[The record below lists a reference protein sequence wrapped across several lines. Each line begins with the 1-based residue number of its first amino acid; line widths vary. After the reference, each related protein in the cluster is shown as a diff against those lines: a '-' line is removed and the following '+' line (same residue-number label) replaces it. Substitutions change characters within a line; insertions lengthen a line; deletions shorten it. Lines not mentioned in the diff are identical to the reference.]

1 MSIEI
6 TMPRL
11 SDTMERGTI
20 IKWHIA
26 EGDEVSAGDVLA
38 DVETDKATMEMQAFD
53 DGVVAGIMVQEGQA
67 VDVGTI
73 CAVLAEDDDNVDGA
87 AGGTPAVVV
96 SDDELEFV
104 VPAAERFEPT
114 PADVVDAAPKQSP
127 RHAELRVTPVARR
140 LAESYE
146 VDLAGLTG
154 TGPSG
159 RITKK
164 DVLGVV
170 AMQQEM
176 QAAVPPSAT
185 SHDKEHAAALVQAAT
200 PRAQDAV
207 PSTPVSSGQLALQ
220 QDDRRE
226 PVSGMRQTIA
236 RRLVQSKQE
245 IPHYQ
250 VSMSFDM
257 DPMVE
262 FRSRLNDD
270 LADYEVKLSVND
282 LLVRACALAMAD
294 NPLMNASWD
303 GDAIVYH
310 NRVHVGV
317 AVALPPERGGGLV
330 VPVIH
335 DADRKSLRSISAE
348 TRSLAAKAR
357 DRGLSPEDMDG
368 STFTVSN
375 LGMFGV
381 DDFTAII
388 NPPNSAILAVGGT
401 LQQPVVRDDAVVVGW
416 VMKATLSN
424 DHRVVDGATAAAYLQ
439 TLKALI
445 EHPSM
450 ILV

>member
-1 MSIEI
+1 M
-6 TMPRL
+6 
-11 SDTMERGTI
+11 
-20 IKWHIA
+20 
-26 EGDEVSAGDVLA
+26 
-38 DVETDKATMEMQAFD
+38 
-53 DGVVAGIMVQEGQA
+53 
-67 VDVGTI
+67 
-73 CAVLAEDDDNVDGA
+73 
-87 AGGTPAVVV
+87 
-96 SDDELEFV
+96 
-104 VPAAERFEPT
+104 PAADAQDASPVVGEVIDATSKIAMSSPT
-114 PADVVDAAPKQSP
+114 SAPDPSP
-127 RHAELRVTPVARR
+127 RHSQQRVTPVARR
-140 LAESYE
+140 LAETHGI
-146 VDLAGLTG
+146 DLSTLTG

-164 DVLGVV
+164 DVLGVAETTREV
-170 AMQQEM
+170 
-176 QAAVPPSAT
+176 QAAVPPSA
-185 SHDKEHAAALVQAAT
+185 SPPEAPVVEAAGSADAIVQCDPSPT
-200 PRAQDAV
+200 RDAM
-207 PSTPVSSGQLALQ
+207 PTTPVSSGALALQ
-220 QDDRRE
+220 SDDRRE

-236 RRLVQSKQE
+236 RRLVESKQT

-257 DPMVE
+257 DPMVT
-262 FRSRLNDD
+262 FRKQLNTD
-270 LADYEVKLSVND
+270 LAEYEIKLSVND
-282 LLVRACALAMAD
+282 LIVRACALSMAR

-317 AVALPPERGGGLV
+317 AVALSAERGGGLV

-348 TRSLAAKAR
+348 TRALAAKAR

-368 STFTVSN
+368 ATFTVSN

-401 LQQPVVRDDAVVVGW
+401 LQKPVVRDNEIVVGW

-424 DHRVVDGATAAAYLQ
+424 DHRVVDGATAAAYLN
-439 TLKALI
+439 TLKELI

>member
-26 EGDEVSAGDVLA
+26 EGDQVSAGDVLA

-53 DGVVAGIMVQEGQA
+53 DGVVAGIMVREGQP

-73 CAVLAEDDDNVDGA
+73 CAVLAEDDDDVAPVTSAAVDK
-87 AGGTPAVVV
+87 
-96 SDDELEFV
+96 DDELEFV
-104 VPAAERFEPT
+104 EPVAERVEPT
-114 PADVVDAAPKQSP
+114 PADVVDAIPGLSP
-127 RHAELRVTPVARR
+127 RHSELRVTPVARR
-140 LAESYE
+140 LAETYGVE
-146 VDLAGLTG
+146 LAALTG
-154 TGPSG
+154 SGPSG

-164 DVLGVV
+164 DVLGAA

-176 QAAVPPSAT
+176 QAAVPPSVAPQ
-185 SHDKEHAAALVQAAT
+185 KEEASPTLVQAIA
-200 PRAQDAV
+200 PQAHDAV

-262 FRSRLNDD
+262 FRTRLNSD
-270 LADYEVKLSVND
+270 LAEYEVKLSVND

-303 GDAIVYH
+303 GDAILYH

-348 TRSLAAKAR
+348 TRALAAKAR
-357 DRGLSPEDMDG
+357 DRGLSPEDMEG

-416 VMKATLSN
+416 VMKVTLSN